1 MKDDGVMTVA
11 IEEVTFESE
20 RFRMRP
26 MRPADAELVQ
36 QYVSDPEVALTTGE
50 IPHPYP
56 DGAAIEWISTHDD
69 LRKKGQLEIFAIAE
83 RDSDLLI
90 GTIDLRRSEFAH
102 IHEIGYWV
110 GREHWGNGVC
120 TEAVKA
126 IVDFAFERDEKLM
139 RIFAYSFPENPA
151 SARVQEK
158 AGFQREGL
166 LRHGLVRLTD
176 PRDAILCAIVREDW
190 AERRA

>member
-1 MKDDGVMTVA
+1 MAAA
-11 IEEVTFESE
+11 IEETTFESE

-26 MRPADAELVQ
+26 MRPEDAELVQ

-56 DGAAIEWISTHDD
+56 DGAASEWISTHDD
-69 LRKKGQLEIFAIAE
+69 LRKSGQTEIYAIVE
-83 RDSDLLI
+83 RDSDLLV
-90 GTIDLRRSEFAH
+90 GAIDLRRGEFAH
-102 IHEIGYWV
+102 IHEVGYWV
-110 GREHWGNGVC
+110 AREQWGRGIC

-126 IVDFAFERDEKLM
+126 LVDFAFERDEKLM

-166 LRHGLVRLTD
+166 LRHGLVRLTE
-176 PRDAILCAIVREDW
+176 PRDAILSAIVREDW
-190 AERRA
+190 LEKRS

>member
-1 MKDDGVMTVA
+1 MTEA
-11 IEEVTFESE
+11 IEETTFESE

-26 MRPADAELVQ
+26 MRPSDAERVH

-56 DGAAIEWISTHDD
+56 DGAASEWISTHAE
-69 LRKKGQLEIFAIAE
+69 LRKTGRLEIFAIVE

-90 GTIDLRRSEFAH
+90 GAIDLRRGEFAH

-110 GREHWGNGVC
+110 GREHWGQGVC

-126 IVDFAFERDEKLM
+126 LVDFAFERDEKLV

-176 PRDAILCAIVREDW
+176 PRDAVLCAIVREDW
-190 AERRA
+190 TAGRS

>member
-1 MKDDGVMTVA
+1 MAAA
-11 IEEVTFESE
+11 IEETTIESE

-69 LRKKGQLEIFAIAE
+69 LRKKGQLEIFAIVE
-83 RDSDLLI
+83 RDSDLLV
-90 GTIDLRRSEFAH
+90 GAIDLRRGEFAH
-102 IHEIGYWV
+102 IHEVGYWV
-110 GREHWGNGVC
+110 AREQWGRGIC

-126 IVDFAFERDEKLM
+126 LVDFAFERDEKLM

-166 LRHGLVRLTD
+166 LRHGLVRLTE
-176 PRDAILCAIVREDW
+176 PRDAFLSAIVREDW
-190 AERRA
+190 WEKRGKKF

>member
-1 MKDDGVMTVA
+1 MRSNEVMAAA
-11 IEEVTFESE
+11 IEETTFESE

-26 MRPADAELVQ
+26 MRPSDAELVQ
-36 QYVSDPEVALTTGE
+36 QYASDPEVALTTGE

-56 DGAAIEWISTHDD
+56 DGAASEWISTHDE
-69 LRKKGQLEIFAIAE
+69 LRKNGLIEIYAIVE
-83 RDSDLLI
+83 RDSDLLV
-90 GTIDLRRSEFAH
+90 GAIDLRRGEFAH
-102 IHEIGYWV
+102 IHEVGYWV
-110 GREHWGNGVC
+110 AREQWGRGIC

-126 IVDFAFERDEKLM
+126 LVDFAFERDEKLM

-166 LRHGLVRLTD
+166 LRHGLVRLTE
-176 PRDAILCAIVREDW
+176 PRDAFLSAIVREDW
-190 AERRA
+190 LEKRS

>member
-1 MKDDGVMTVA
+1 MAAA
-11 IEEVTFESE
+11 IEETTIESE

-26 MRPADAELVQ
+26 MRPSDAELVQ

-69 LRKKGQLEIFAIAE
+69 LRKKGQLEIFAIVE
-83 RDSDLLI
+83 RDSDLLV
-90 GTIDLRRSEFAH
+90 GAIDLRRGEFAH
-102 IHEIGYWV
+102 IHEVGYWV
-110 GREHWGNGVC
+110 AREQWGRGIC

-126 IVDFAFERDEKLM
+126 LVDFAFERDEKLM

-166 LRHGLVRLTD
+166 LRHGLVRLTE
-176 PRDAILCAIVREDW
+176 PRDAFLSAIVREDW
-190 AERRA
+190 LEKRS